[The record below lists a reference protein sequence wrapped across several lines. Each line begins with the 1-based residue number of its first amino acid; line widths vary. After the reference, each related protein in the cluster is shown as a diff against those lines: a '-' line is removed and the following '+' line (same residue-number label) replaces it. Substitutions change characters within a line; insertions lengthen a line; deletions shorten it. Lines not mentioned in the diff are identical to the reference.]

1 MTKHDALRYRLIIEQ
16 AAQSLDDATAL
27 EAVALYP
34 KWQADLDY
42 TSNANRPVGFK
53 VLRKNKLY
61 RLVQEHHSQTNWA
74 PELAPTLW
82 TSIDEIHDGT
92 IDSPIP
98 YSGNMI
104 LENGKYYV
112 QDFVIYLCIRD
123 TINPVYHPL
132 SELIGIYVERI

>member
-1 MTKHDALRYRLIIEQ
+1 MSYNYIKEAEKIRSIIEQ

-34 KWQADLDY
+34 KWQSDLDY
-42 TSNANRPVGFK
+42 KPIGFK
-53 VLRKNKLY
+53 VQRKNKLY

>member
-34 KWQADLDY
+34 KWQSDLDY
-42 TSNANRPVGFK
+42 KPIGFK
-53 VLRKNKLY
+53 VQRKNKLY

-74 PELAPTLW
+74 PELAPALW
-82 TSIDEIHDGT
+82 VCIDETYEGT
-92 IDSPIP
+92 LESPIP
-98 YSGNMI
+98 YEGNMV

-112 QDFVIYLCIRD
+112 QNFVIYLCIRD

-132 SELIGIYVERI
+132 SDLVGIYVEQV